1 MVSPSSE
8 RRSSDPVAG
17 LLARVLTASQVVAVV
32 AVVVGLVLSPSG
44 RAVASHSVAHL
55 VTLLGVGA
63 LLVGPFLGLAAV
75 AIVNAQA
82 RARWYAL
89 GAALVAGA
97 GMVLATLS

>member
-17 LLARVLTASQVVAVV
+17 LLARVLTASQVLAVV

-44 RAVASHSVAHL
+44 RAASRSVAHL

-82 RARWYAL
+82 RARWYAV

-97 GMVLATLS
+97 GMVLAALS